1 MIKNGEVENNCI
13 RSSPIFMAEKI
24 IQSIKFDDRGLI
36 PAIVQDTGTSEIL
49 WLGFMD
55 NASLMKTLQTGQA
68 HFVRSDDSTPVWQLA
83 HRLLDVRVNTDGS
96 SLIIFVEPETA
107 PAQEKRKPTS
117 LLKDFNEA
125 QKPKPSDVAVVDVDS
140 MEFGMALHDL
150 YALIAER
157 KARRPEGSYTTYLFN
172 SGVDKILKK
181 IAEEAGE
188 VIIAAKNRSHREL
201 VSELS
206 DLFYHMLVLMVERD
220 VKLADV
226 HAELKHR
233 ASQAPSKNR

>member
-1 MIKNGEVENNCI
+1 
-13 RSSPIFMAEKI
+13 MAEKV

-36 PAIVQDTGTSEIL
+36 PAIVQDRATSEIL
-49 WLGFMD
+49 WLRFMD
-55 NASLMKTLQTGQA
+55 NMSLMKTLQTGQA
-68 HFVRSDDSTPVWQLA
+68 HFVRSDEATPIWQAA
-83 HRLLDVRVNTDGS
+83 HRLLDVRVNLDGG
-96 SLIIFVEPETA
+96 SLTIFIEQESAT
-107 PAQEKRKPTS
+107 QEKRKPKS

-140 MEFGMALHDL
+140 MEFGIALHDL

-157 KARRPEGSYTTYLFN
+157 KEKRPEGSYTTYLFN

-181 IAEEAGE
+181 IAEESGE
-188 VIIAAKNRSHREL
+188 VIIAAKNRSHREM

-233 ASQAPSKNR
+233 ASQAPSKNK

>member
-1 MIKNGEVENNCI
+1 VIKNGEIKNNFTI
-13 RSSPIFMAEKI
+13 SSRIMADKV
-24 IQSIKFDDRGLI
+24 IQSIKFDERGLI
-36 PAIVQDTGTSEIL
+36 PAIVQDTATSEIL

-55 NASLMKTLQTGQA
+55 NASLLKTLQTGQA
-68 HFVRSDDSTPVWQLA
+68 HFVTADDSHPRWQAA
-83 HRLLDVRVNTDGS
+83 HRLLDVRVNADGDS
-96 SLIIFVEPETA
+96 ITIFIEQETA
-107 PAQEKRKPTS
+107 TQDKRKPTS

-125 QKPKPSDVAVVDVDS
+125 QKPKSSDVSVVDVDS
-140 MEFGMALHDL
+140 MEFGIALQDL

-157 KARRPEGSYTTYLFN
+157 KAKRPEGSYTTYLFN

-181 IAEEAGE
+181 IAEESGE
-188 VIIAAKNRSHREL
+188 VIIAAKNRSHREM

-220 VKLADV
+220 VRLADV

-233 ASQAPSKNR
+233 ASQAPSKTK